1 MLSIFSSAV
10 LGKAAFLLM
19 LPSASSETGRNLQ
32 PNCQPCAVRAK
43 NEYSQ
48 SANRRKC
55 FIKTEPEGVKGKQAL
70 FTRRQQHP
78 LGTAPRRRKRARRYG
93 CGRREPPVQMWSAR
107 ELEALFLSSSCP
119 LGSRQ
124 GSPRSFGDPG
134 GRPLP
139 PMLQGGGPRGK
150 RPGADGLPEA
160 FPLLGGRR
168 PFWLLESRL
177 GPS

>member
-1 MLSIFSSAV
+1 M
-10 LGKAAFLLM
+10 
-19 LPSASSETGRNLQ
+19 
-32 PNCQPCAVRAK
+32 RAK

-78 LGTAPRRRKRARRYG
+78 LGMAPRRRKRARRYG
-93 CGRREPPVQMWSAR
+93 CRRREPPVQMWSAR
-107 ELEALFLSSSCP
+107 ELEALFLPSSCP

-139 PMLQGGGPRGK
+139 PMLQGGVPRGK
-150 RPGADGLPEA
+150 RPEADGLPEA

-168 PFWLLESRL
+168 PFRLRESRF